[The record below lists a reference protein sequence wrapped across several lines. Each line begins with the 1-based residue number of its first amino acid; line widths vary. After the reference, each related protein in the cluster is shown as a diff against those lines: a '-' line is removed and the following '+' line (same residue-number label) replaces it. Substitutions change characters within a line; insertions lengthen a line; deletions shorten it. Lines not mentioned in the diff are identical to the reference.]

1 MTRYG
6 YAIRM
11 GGDPEISA
19 ALAEG
24 IRKAGDGGAVDGA
37 ATAEGKAILEA
48 DAIAREWIDQ
58 QRLKRSI
65 GNHKTPEDYA
75 LMTVKARGD
84 YANRRPGPVRT
95 ALLQM
100 MGLLALFMDW
110 EEKCWRGEA

>member
-24 IRKAGDGGAVDGA
+24 IRE
-37 ATAEGKAILEA
+37 ATPAPDPVKLEA
-48 DAIAREWIDQ
+48 DRIAEAWVDQ

-65 GNHKTPEDYA
+65 GNHKTADDYA
-75 LMTVKARGD
+75 LMTVKARGN
-84 YANRRPGPVRT
+84 YTPKQPGPVRT
-95 ALLQM
+95 LWLQLV
-100 MGLLALFMDW
+100 GLVALFLDW
-110 EEKCWRGEA
+110 EERCWKGEA

>member
-6 YAIRM
+6 YVLRL
-11 GGDPEISA
+11 GGDPEISG
-19 ALAEG
+19 ALADG
-24 IRKAGDGGAVDGA
+24 IRA
-37 ATAEGKAILEA
+37 ATQTEDPARLEA
-48 DAIAREWIDQ
+48 DRIAEAWIDQ

-65 GNHKTPEDYA
+65 GNHKSAEDYA

-95 ALLQM
+95 RLLQM
-100 MGLLALFMDW
+100 MGLFALFLDW